1 MSSRVAFSS
10 NGGKD
15 GEEGLC
21 RKLWKLTCQG
31 KIKHFLWGL
40 GHNTLAMRNT
50 LTRCGMELYT
60 RCVVCNKLGED
71 GGHLFYKCKYVK
83 HLWQELN
90 LEHVKLQ
97 LDERTSAKD
106 MLQMIWELEEM
117 ECILMVTLADVALVV
132 GKEPN

>member
-1 MSSRVAFSS
+1 MEEALEIEMPGENQTFPVEDVLQHFSC
-10 NGGKD
+10 
-15 GEEGLC
+15 EECSKEAWYGTSQLD
-21 RKLWKLTCQG
+21 
-31 KIKHFLWGL
+31 
-40 GHNTLAMRNT
+40 
-50 LTRCGMELYT
+50 T
-60 RCVVCNKLGED
+60 RCVACNMLDED
-71 GGHLFYKCKYVK
+71 GGHLFCKCKYVK

>member
-1 MSSRVAFSS
+1 
-10 NGGKD
+10 
-15 GEEGLC
+15 
-21 RKLWKLTCQG
+21 
-31 KIKHFLWGL
+31 
-40 GHNTLAMRNT
+40 
-50 LTRCGMELYT
+50 
-60 RCVVCNKLGED
+60 
-71 GGHLFYKCKYVK
+71 VK